1 VLLTPPG
8 TSTVHL
14 LQTGPIEPPDRP
26 LSDEEADRL
35 LDVVRREIPQPPAPD
50 LEHLLAAARRQ
61 LADLL
66 RPATPEETELVA
78 WIGRELNLQ
87 QLLTLAELISYR
99 DAR

>member
-1 VLLTPPG
+1 MNDI
-8 TSTVHL
+8 
-14 LQTGPIEPPDRP
+14 QPPDRP

-35 LDVVRREIPQPPAPD
+35 LDVVRQEISGLPD
-50 LEHLLAAARRQ
+50 FEHLLAAARRQ

-66 RPATPEETELVA
+66 RPATPQETELVA
-78 WIGRELNLQ
+78 WLGRELNLQ

>member
-1 VLLTPPG
+1 
-8 TSTVHL
+8 
-14 LQTGPIEPPDRP
+14 
-26 LSDEEADRL
+26 
-35 LDVVRREIPQPPAPD
+35 